1 VDSKCD
7 NLGKK
12 IMKTDGLTVANRNE
26 MIQNSEILN
35 FTMTQKFQEAVKRST
50 QMQSE
55 MNVRTSDLKGFVD
68 KKNLEFV

>member
-1 VDSKCD
+1 
-7 NLGKK
+7 
-12 IMKTDGLTVANRNE
+12 MKNEGLTVANRNE

-35 FTMTQKFQEAVKRST
+35 FTMTQKFQEAVKRSM

-55 MNVRTSDLKGFVD
+55 MNVRTSEIKGLVD